1 MEIKNVEL
9 PIIIKRTLVANGDSL
24 MISIP
29 PEWLKQNNLQKGDSV
44 ILVANG
50 NLTIHVDNPEIRNML
65 SQKLSGS
72 E

>member
-1 MEIKNVEL
+1 METKNVEL
-9 PIIIKRTLVANGDSL
+9 PIILKRTLVANGDYL
-24 MISIP
+24 MISVP

-50 NLTIHVDNPEIRNML
+50 NLTIHVDNREIRSTL
-65 SQKLSGS
+65 SQKLGG